1 MSDFRMDE
9 AGLFLER
16 QLEYIRP
23 QIFEVAYADIKYP
36 TLLPVTSE
44 AGQGAQTFTYR
55 IMDSTGEFKLIADA
69 ADDLP
74 RSDISQVEKSINI
87 RSFGGSFGYT
97 VQELRAA
104 QMANIALEQRRA
116 SAVRRA
122 YEEKVEAL
130 AMFGESTV
138 GLAGFF
144 NNSTV
149 DVITA
154 DHWFTGTTASG
165 VGTSQEMLELLNYG
179 VTAIINGSNMKEQP
193 DTILMAYEDYN
204 TISTTRNSDSSDVT
218 VLEYFLRTN
227 PYIRNVEPI
236 NQLDK
241 DNSVLNSNRMVVY
254 KRDPEKVQLHIPQP
268 LELFPPQQRGL
279 EFIVPAHARVGGVA
293 LYYPKSVI
301 YVQATA

>member
-23 QIFEVAYADIKYP
+23 QVFEVTYADIKYP
-36 TLLPVTSE
+36 TILPVTSE
-44 AGQGAQTFTYR
+44 AGPGAQTFTYR
-55 IMDSTGEFKLIADA
+55 VMDATGEFKVISDA

-74 RSDISQVEKSINI
+74 RADISQTEKSINI
-87 RSFGGSFGYT
+87 RSIGGSFGYT

-122 YEEKVEAL
+122 YEEKVEDV
-130 AMFGESTV
+130 AMFGEASV

-149 DVITA
+149 DLVVA
-154 DHWFTGTTASG
+154 DKWFTDSGTTA
-165 VGTSQEMLELLNYG
+165 QEMLELLNYG
-179 VTAIINGSNMKEQP
+179 VTAIVNGSKMKEEP

-204 TISTTRNSDSSDVT
+204 KVSTTRNSDSSDVT

-236 NQLDK
+236 NQLDA
-241 DNSVLNSNRMVVY
+241 DNSVLDKNRMVVY
-254 KRDPEKVQLHIPQP
+254 KRDPQKVQLHIPQP

-279 EFIVPAHARVGGVA
+279 EFIVPAHARLGGVA

-301 YVQATA
+301 YVQDN

>member
-1 MSDFRMDE
+1 MSEYRMDE

-23 QIFEVAYADIKYP
+23 QVFEVTYSDIKYP
-36 TLLPVTSE
+36 SILPVTSE
-44 AGQGAQTFTYR
+44 AGPGAQTFTYR
-55 IMDSTGEFKLIADA
+55 IMDATGEFRLIADA

-74 RSDISQVEKSINI
+74 RADISQVEKSINI

-104 QMANIALEQRRA
+104 QMASITLEQRRA
-116 SAVRRA
+116 TAVRRA
-122 YEEKVEAL
+122 YEEKVENL
-130 AMFGESTV
+130 AMFGESSV

-149 DVITA
+149 DVVAADKWFSTA
-154 DHWFTGTTASG
+154 G
-165 VGTSQEMLELLNYG
+165 VTSQEMIDLLNYG
-179 VTAIINGSNMKEQP
+179 VTAIVNASKMKEEP
-193 DTILMAYEDYN
+193 DTILLAYEDYRVV
-204 TISTTRNSDSSDVT
+204 STQRFSDSSDLT

-227 PYIRNVEPI
+227 PYIRNIEPI
-236 NQLDK
+236 NQLDA
-241 DNSVLNSNRMVVY
+241 DNSVLNTNRMVVY
-254 KRDPEKVQLHIPQP
+254 KRDPQKVQLHIPQP

-293 LYYPKSVI
+293 IYYPKSVI
-301 YVQATA
+301 YVQASS

>member
-16 QLEYIRP
+16 QLEFIRP
-23 QIFEVAYADIKYP
+23 QVFEVTYADIKYP

-44 AGQGAQTFTYR
+44 AGPGAQTFTYR

-74 RSDISQVEKSINI
+74 RADISQVEKSINI

-122 YEEKVEAL
+122 YEEKVEAD

-149 DVITA
+149 DVIAA
-154 DHWFTGTTASG
+154 DKWFTGTTASG
-165 VGTSQEMLELLNYG
+165 TAQDMLELLNYG
-179 VTAIINGSNMKEQP
+179 VSAIINASNMKEQP
-193 DTILMAYEDYN
+193 DTILLAYEDYN
-204 TISTTRNSDSSDVT
+204 KISTTRNSDSSDVT

-236 NQLDK
+236 NQLDA
-241 DNSVLNSNRMVVY
+241 DNSVLNTNRMVVY

-301 YVQATA
+301 YVQASA

>member
-16 QLEYIRP
+16 QLEHIRP
-23 QIFEVAYADIKYP
+23 QVFEVAYADIKYP
-36 TLLPVTSE
+36 TILPVTSE
-44 AGQGAQTFTYR
+44 AGNAAQTFTYR

-74 RSDISQVEKSINI
+74 RADISQVEKSINI

-104 QMANIALEQRRA
+104 QMANISLEQRRA

-122 YEEKVEAL
+122 YEEKVENV

-138 GLAGFF
+138 NLAGFF

-149 DVITA
+149 DIIAA
-154 DHWFTGTTASG
+154 DRWFTGSTASG
-165 VGTSQEMLELLNYG
+165 TSQDMLELLNYG
-179 VTAIINGSNMKEQP
+179 VSAIINASNMKEQP

-204 TISTTRNSDSSDVT
+204 KVSTTRNSDSSDLT

-236 NQLDK
+236 NQLDAS
-241 DNSVLNSNRMVVY
+241 NSVLGTNRMVVY

-301 YVQATA
+301 YVQASA

>member
-23 QIFEVAYADIKYP
+23 QVFEVTYADIKYP

-44 AGQGAQTFTYR
+44 AGPGAQTYTYR

-74 RSDISQVEKSINI
+74 RADISQVEKSINI

-116 SAVRRA
+116 AAVRRA
-122 YEEKVEAL
+122 YEEKVEKV

-144 NNSTV
+144 NNATV
-149 DVITA
+149 DVVAANKWFDTA
-154 DHWFTGTTASG
+154 TA
-165 VGTSQEMLELLNYG
+165 QEMLELLNYG
-179 VTAIINGSNMKEQP
+179 VSAIINASNMKEQP
-193 DTILMAYEDYN
+193 DTILLAYEDYN
-204 TISTTRNSDSSDVT
+204 KISTTRNSDSSDVT

-236 NQLDK
+236 NQLDAG
-241 DNSVLNSNRMVVY
+241 NSELNTNRMVVY

-301 YVQATA
+301 YVQASS

>member
-16 QLEYIRP
+16 QLEHIRP
-23 QIFEVAYADIKYP
+23 QVFEVAYADIKYP
-36 TLLPVTSE
+36 TILPVTSE
-44 AGQGAQTFTYR
+44 AGNAAQTFTFR

-74 RSDISQVEKSINI
+74 RADISQVEKSINI

-104 QMANIALEQRRA
+104 QMANISLEQRRA
-116 SAVRRA
+116 TAVRRA
-122 YEEKVEAL
+122 YEEKVESV

-144 NNSTV
+144 NNATV
-149 DVITA
+149 DIIAA
-154 DHWFTGTTASG
+154 DRWFTGTTASG
-165 VGTSQEMLELLNYG
+165 TAQDMLELLNYG
-179 VTAIINGSNMKEQP
+179 VSAIINASNMKEQP

-204 TISTTRNSDSSDVT
+204 KVSTTRNSDSSDVT

-241 DNSVLNSNRMVVY
+241 DNSSLTVNRMVVY

-301 YVQATA
+301 YMQASA

>member
-16 QLEYIRP
+16 QLEFIRP
-23 QIFEVAYADIKYP
+23 QVFEVVYADIKYP
-36 TLLPVTSE
+36 TILPVTSE
-44 AGQGAQTFTYR
+44 AGPGAQTFTFR

-74 RSDISQVEKSINI
+74 RADISQVEKSINI

-116 SAVRRA
+116 QAVRRA
-122 YEEKVEAL
+122 YEEKVEDVAL
-130 AMFGESTV
+130 FGESSV

-154 DHWFTGTTASG
+154 DKWFTDSGTTA
-165 VGTSQEMLELLNYG
+165 QEMLELLNYG
-179 VTAIINGSNMKEQP
+179 VTGIINASQMKEQP
-193 DTILMAYEDYN
+193 DTILMAWNDYRE
-204 TISTTRNSDSSDVT
+204 ISTRRNSDSSDVT

-227 PYIRNVEPI
+227 PYINNIEPI

-241 DNSVLNSNRMVVY
+241 TKSGLTTNRMVVY
-254 KRDPEKVQLHIPQP
+254 KRDPGKVQLHIPQP

-293 LYYPKSVI
+293 LYYPKSAI
-301 YVQATA
+301 YVQASA

>member
-1 MSDFRMDE
+1 MSEFRMDE

-16 QLEYIRP
+16 QLEFIRP
-23 QIFEVAYADIKYP
+23 QVFEVVYADIKYP
-36 TLLPVTSE
+36 TILPVTSE
-44 AGQGAQTFTYR
+44 AGPGAQTFTFR

-74 RSDISQVEKSINI
+74 RADISQVEKSINI

-116 SAVRRA
+116 QAVRRA
-122 YEEKVEAL
+122 YEEKVEEVAL
-130 AMFGESTV
+130 FGEASV

-144 NNSTV
+144 NNASV
-149 DVITA
+149 DVVTA
-154 DHWFTGTTASG
+154 DKWFTDSG
-165 VGTSQEMLELLNYG
+165 VTAQEMLELLNYG
-179 VTAIINGSNMKEQP
+179 VTGIINASQMKEQP
-193 DTILMAYEDYN
+193 DTILMAWNDYRE
-204 TISTTRNSDSSDVT
+204 ISTRRNSDSSDVT

-227 PYIRNVEPI
+227 PYITNIEPI

-241 DNSVLNSNRMVVY
+241 TKSDLTTNRMVVY
-254 KRDPEKVQLHIPQP
+254 KRDPGKVQLHIPQP

-293 LYYPKSVI
+293 LYYPKSAI
-301 YVQATA
+301 YVQASA

>member
-1 MSDFRMDE
+1 MDE

-116 SAVRRA
+116 AAVRRA
-122 YEEKVEAL
+122 YEEKVEAV

-149 DVITA
+149 DVIA
-154 DHWFTGTTASG
+154 ANYWFTGTTAS
-165 VGTSQEMLELLNYG
+165 GTSQEMLELLNYG
-179 VTAIINGSNMKEQP
+179 VSAIINASNMKEQP
-193 DTILMAYEDYN
+193 DTILLAYEDYN
-204 TISTTRNSDSSDVT
+204 KISTTRNSDSSDVT

-241 DNSVLNSNRMVVY
+241 DNSVLNTNRMVVY

-301 YVQATA
+301 YVQASA

>member
-1 MSDFRMDE
+1 MTDFRMDT

-23 QIFEVAYADIKYP
+23 QVFEIQYADIKYS
-36 TLLPVTSE
+36 TILPVTSE
-44 AGQGAQTFTYR
+44 AGTGAQTFTYR
-55 IMDSTGEFKLIADA
+55 IMDSTGEFRLLADA
-69 ADDLP
+69 ASDLP
-74 RSDISQVEKSINI
+74 RADISQVEKSINI

-116 SAVRRA
+116 AAVRRA
-122 YEEKVEAL
+122 YEEKVESVAL
-130 AMFGESTV
+130 FGESTV

-144 NNSTV
+144 NNSSV
-149 DVITA
+149 DIVAADKWFTTSTITA
-154 DHWFTGTTASG
+154 
-165 VGTSQEMLELLNYG
+165 QEMNELLNYG
-179 VTAIINGSNMKEQP
+179 VSAIINGSKMKEQP
-193 DTILMAYEDYN
+193 DTILLGYEDYN
-204 TISTTRNSDSSDVT
+204 KVSTTRNSDSSDVT

-236 NQLDK
+236 NQLTK
-241 DNSVLNSNRMVVY
+241 GNNGGKLNTSRMVVY

-268 LELFPPQQRGL
+268 LELFPAQQRGL

-301 YVQATA
+301 YVQASS

>member
-16 QLEYIRP
+16 QLEFIRP
-23 QIFEVAYADIKYP
+23 QVFEVTYADIKYP

-44 AGQGAQTFTYR
+44 AGPGAQTFTYR

-74 RSDISQVEKSINI
+74 RADISQVEKSINI

-122 YEEKVEAL
+122 YEEKVEAV
-130 AMFGESTV
+130 AMFGESSV

-144 NNSTV
+144 NNATV
-149 DVITA
+149 DVIAT
-154 DHWFTGTTASG
+154 DRWFTGTTASG
-165 VGTSQEMLELLNYG
+165 TAQDMLELLNYG
-179 VTAIINGSNMKEQP
+179 VSAIINASNMKEQP
-193 DTILMAYEDYN
+193 DTILLAYEDYN
-204 TISTTRNSDSSDVT
+204 KISTTRNSDSSDVT

-236 NQLDK
+236 NQLEA
-241 DNSVLNSNRMVVY
+241 DNSVLNTDRMVVY

-293 LYYPKSVI
+293 LYYPKSMI
-301 YVQATA
+301 YVQASA

>member
-116 SAVRRA
+116 AAVRRA
-122 YEEKVEAL
+122 YEEKVEAV

-149 DVITA
+149 DVIAA
-154 DHWFTGTTASG
+154 DYWFTGTTASG
-165 VGTSQEMLELLNYG
+165 TSQDLLELLNYG
-179 VTAIINGSNMKEQP
+179 VSAIINASNMKEQP
-193 DTILMAYEDYN
+193 DTILLAYEDYN
-204 TISTTRNSDSSDVT
+204 KISTTRNSDSSDVT

-241 DNSVLNSNRMVVY
+241 DNSVLNTNRMVVY

-301 YVQATA
+301 YVQASA

>member
-1 MSDFRMDE
+1 MSEFRMDE

-23 QIFEVAYADIKYP
+23 QVFEVEYADIKYP
-36 TLLPVTSE
+36 TILPVTSE
-44 AGQGAQTFTYR
+44 AGPGAQTFTYR
-55 IMDSTGEFKLIADA
+55 IMDATGDFKLISDA

-74 RSDISQVEKSINI
+74 RADVSQTEKSINI

-122 YEEKVEAL
+122 YEEKVESV
-130 AMFGESTV
+130 AMFGEGSV
-138 GLAGFF
+138 SLAGFF

-149 DVITA
+149 DVVSANKWFSTA
-154 DHWFTGTTASG
+154 DVTA
-165 VGTSQEMLELLNYG
+165 QEMLEILNYG
-179 VTAIINGSNMKEQP
+179 VSAIINGSNMKEQP
-193 DTILMAYEDYN
+193 DTILLPYADYN
-204 TISTTRNSDSSDVT
+204 IISTKRNSDSSDVT

-236 NQLDK
+236 NQLDAAK
-241 DNSVLNSNRMVVY
+241 SSLSKNRMVVY
-254 KRDPEKVQLHIPQP
+254 KRDPGKVQLHIPQP

-301 YVQATA
+301 YVQAP

>member
-1 MSDFRMDE
+1 MTTDFRMDE

-23 QIFEVAYADIKYP
+23 QVFEVEYADIKYP
-36 TLLPVTSE
+36 TILPVTSE
-44 AGQGAQTFTYR
+44 AGNAAQTFTYR
-55 IMDSTGEFKLIADA
+55 IMDSTGEFRLIADA

-74 RSDISQVEKSINI
+74 RADVSQVEKSINI

-104 QMANIALEQRRA
+104 QMANVALEQRRA
-116 SAVRRA
+116 AAVRRA
-122 YEEKVEAL
+122 YEEKVENV
-130 AMFGESTV
+130 AMFGESSV
-138 GLAGFF
+138 NLAGFF

-149 DVITA
+149 DVIAT
-154 DHWFTGTTASG
+154 DRWFTGTTASG
-165 VGTSQEMLELLNYG
+165 TAQDMLELLNYG
-179 VTAIINGSNMKEQP
+179 VSAIISASKMKEQP

-204 TISTTRNSDSSDVT
+204 KVSTTRNSDSSDVT

-236 NQLDK
+236 NQLDA
-241 DNSVLNSNRMVVY
+241 DNSVLNTNRMVVY
-254 KRDPEKVQLHIPQP
+254 KRDPQKVQLHIPQP

-301 YVQATA
+301 YIQASA

>member
-23 QIFEVAYADIKYP
+23 QVFEVAYADIKYP
-36 TLLPVTSE
+36 TILPVTSE
-44 AGQGAQTFTYR
+44 AGPGAQTFTYR
-55 IMDSTGEFKLIADA
+55 VMDATGEFKLIADA

-74 RSDISQVEKSINI
+74 RADISQVEKSINI

-116 SAVRRA
+116 TAVRRA
-122 YEEKVEAL
+122 YEEKVEDV
-130 AMFGESTV
+130 AMFGESSV
-138 GLAGFF
+138 GLQGFF
-144 NNSTV
+144 NNATV
-149 DVITA
+149 DVIAA
-154 DHWFTGTTASG
+154 DKWFTDSGTTA
-165 VGTSQEMLELLNYG
+165 QEMLDLLNYG

-193 DTILMAYEDYN
+193 DTILMAWEDYN
-204 TISTTRNSDSSDVT
+204 TISTRRNSDSSDVT
-218 VLEYFLRTN
+218 VMEYFLRTN
-227 PYIRNVEPI
+227 PYIRNIEPI
-236 NQLDK
+236 NQLDADK
-241 DNSVLNSNRMVVY
+241 SVLSKNRMVFY
-254 KRDPEKVQLHIPQP
+254 KRDPQKVQLHIPQP

-293 LYYPKSVI
+293 LYYPKSVL
-301 YVQATA
+301 YLQAP

>member
-16 QLEYIRP
+16 QLEFIRP
-23 QIFEVAYADIKYP
+23 QIFEVAYADIKYS
-36 TLLPVTSE
+36 TILPVTSE

-74 RSDISQVEKSINI
+74 RADISQVEKSINI

-116 SAVRRA
+116 QAVRRA
-122 YEEKVEAL
+122 YEEKVEDVAL
-130 AMFGESTV
+130 FGESSV

-149 DVITA
+149 DVVTA
-154 DHWFTGTTASG
+154 DKWFTSGTTA
-165 VGTSQEMLELLNYG
+165 QEMLELLNYG
-179 VTAIINGSNMKEQP
+179 VTGIINASQMKEQP
-193 DTILMAYEDYN
+193 DTILMAWNDYRE
-204 TISTTRNSDSSDVT
+204 ISTRRNSDSSDVT

-227 PYIRNVEPI
+227 PYINNIEPI

-241 DNSVLNSNRMVVY
+241 TKSGLTTNRMVVY
-254 KRDPEKVQLHIPQP
+254 KRDPGKVQLHIPQP

-293 LYYPKSVI
+293 LYYPKSAI
-301 YVQATA
+301 YVQASA

>member
-1 MSDFRMDE
+1 MTDFRMDT

-23 QIFEVAYADIKYP
+23 QVFEIQYADIKYS
-36 TLLPVTSE
+36 TILPVTSE
-44 AGQGAQTFTYR
+44 AGTGAQTFTYR
-55 IMDSTGEFKLIADA
+55 IMDSTGEFRLLADA
-69 ADDLP
+69 ASDLP
-74 RSDISQVEKSINI
+74 RADISQVEKSINI

-116 SAVRRA
+116 AAVRRA
-122 YEEKVEAL
+122 YEEKVESVAL
-130 AMFGESTV
+130 FGESTV

-144 NNSTV
+144 NNSSVDIVAADKWFTTV
-149 DVITA
+149 SITA
-154 DHWFTGTTASG
+154 
-165 VGTSQEMLELLNYG
+165 QEMNELLNYG
-179 VTAIINGSNMKEQP
+179 VSAIINGSKMKEQP
-193 DTILMAYEDYN
+193 DTILLGYEDYN
-204 TISTTRNSDSSDVT
+204 KVSTTRNSDSSDVT

-236 NQLDK
+236 NQLTK
-241 DNSVLNSNRMVVY
+241 GNNGGKLNTSRMVVY

-268 LELFPPQQRGL
+268 LELFPAQQRGL

-301 YVQATA
+301 YVQASS

>member
-16 QLEYIRP
+16 QLEFIRP
-23 QIFEVAYADIKYP
+23 QVFEVTYADIKYP

-44 AGQGAQTFTYR
+44 AGPGAQTFTFR

-74 RSDISQVEKSINI
+74 RADISQVEKSINI

-122 YEEKVEAL
+122 YEEKVEAV
-130 AMFGESTV
+130 AMFGESSV

-149 DVITA
+149 DVIAA
-154 DHWFTGTTASG
+154 DYWFTGTTASG
-165 VGTSQEMLELLNYG
+165 TSQDLLELLNYG
-179 VTAIINGSNMKEQP
+179 VSAIINASNMKEQP
-193 DTILMAYEDYN
+193 DTILLAYEDYN
-204 TISTTRNSDSSDVT
+204 KISTTRNSDSSDVT

-236 NQLDK
+236 NQLDA
-241 DNSVLNSNRMVVY
+241 DNSVLNTNRMVVY

-301 YVQATA
+301 YVQASS

>member
-1 MSDFRMDE
+1 MSEFRMDE

-16 QLEYIRP
+16 QLEFIRP
-23 QIFEVAYADIKYP
+23 QVFEVQYADIKYP
-36 TLLPVTSE
+36 TVLPVTSE
-44 AGQGAQTFTYR
+44 AGPGAQTFTYR
-55 IMDSTGEFKLIADA
+55 IMDATGEFKLIADA

-74 RSDISQVEKSINI
+74 RADISQTEKSINI

-116 SAVRRA
+116 AAVRRA
-122 YEEKVEAL
+122 YEEKVEDL
-130 AMFGESTV
+130 AFFGESTV
-138 GLAGFF
+138 GLSGFF

-149 DVITA
+149 DVVAADKWFSTA
-154 DHWFTGTTASG
+154 TA
-165 VGTSQEMLELLNYG
+165 QEMLELLNYG
-179 VTAIINGSNMKEQP
+179 VTAIINASKMKEQP
-193 DTILMAYEDYN
+193 DTILMAWEDYN
-204 TISTTRNSDSSDVT
+204 KVSTTRNSDSSDVT

-227 PYIRNVEPI
+227 PFIRNVEPI
-236 NQLDK
+236 NQLDA
-241 DNSVLNSNRMVVY
+241 DNSALNTNRMVVY

-301 YVQATA
+301 YVQASA

>member
-16 QLEYIRP
+16 QLEFIRP
-23 QIFEVAYADIKYP
+23 QVFEVTYADIKYP

-44 AGQGAQTFTYR
+44 AGPGAQTFTYR

-74 RSDISQVEKSINI
+74 RADISQIERTINI

-104 QMANIALEQRRA
+104 QMATIALEQRRA
-116 SAVRRA
+116 TAVRRA
-122 YEEKVEAL
+122 YEEKVESV
-130 AMFGESTV
+130 AMFGESSV
-138 GLAGFF
+138 GLVGFF
-144 NNSTV
+144 NNPTV
-149 DVITA
+149 DVVAANTWFDTA
-154 DHWFTGTTASG
+154 TAA
-165 VGTSQEMLELLNYG
+165 EMLELLNYG
-179 VTAIINGSNMKEQP
+179 VSAIINASKMKEQP
-193 DTILMAYEDYN
+193 DTILLAYEDYN
-204 TISTTRNSDSSDVT
+204 KISTTRNSDSSDVT

-236 NQLDK
+236 NQLDAG
-241 DNSVLNSNRMVVY
+241 NSVLNTNRMVVY

-301 YVQATA
+301 YVQASS

>member
-1 MSDFRMDE
+1 MPEFRMDD

-23 QIFEVAYADIKYP
+23 QVFEVQYADIKYP
-36 TLLPVTSE
+36 TILPVTSE
-44 AGQGAQTFTYR
+44 AGPGAQTFTYR

-74 RSDISQVEKSINI
+74 RADISQVEKSINI

-97 VQELRAA
+97 
-104 QMANIALEQRRA
+104 LEQRRA
-116 SAVRRA
+116 AAVRRA
-122 YEEKVEAL
+122 YEEKVEEVAL
-130 AMFGESTV
+130 FGESTV
-138 GLAGFF
+138 GLSGFF

-149 DVITA
+149 DVVAA
-154 DHWFTGTTASG
+154 DKWFTDSGTTA
-165 VGTSQEMLELLNYG
+165 QEMLELLNYG
-179 VTAIINGSNMKEQP
+179 VSAIINASKMKEQP

-204 TISTTRNSDSSDVT
+204 KVSTTRNSDSSDVT

-236 NQLDK
+236 NQLDAG
-241 DNSVLNSNRMVVY
+241 NSVLNTNRMVVY

-301 YVQATA
+301 YVQASA

>member
-16 QLEYIRP
+16 QLEFIRP
-23 QIFEVAYADIKYP
+23 QVFEVTYADIKYP

-44 AGQGAQTFTYR
+44 AGPGAQTFTFR

-74 RSDISQVEKSINI
+74 RADISQVEKSINI

-122 YEEKVEAL
+122 YEEKVEAV
-130 AMFGESTV
+130 AMFGESSV

-149 DVITA
+149 DVIAA
-154 DHWFTGTTASG
+154 DYWFTGTTASG
-165 VGTSQEMLELLNYG
+165 TSQDLLELLNYG
-179 VTAIINGSNMKEQP
+179 VSAIINASNMKEQP
-193 DTILMAYEDYN
+193 DTILLAYEDYN
-204 TISTTRNSDSSDVT
+204 KISTTRNSDSSDVT

-236 NQLDK
+236 NQLDEG
-241 DNSVLNSNRMVVY
+241 NSVLNTNRMVVY

-301 YVQATA
+301 YVQASA

>member
-16 QLEYIRP
+16 QLEFIRP
-23 QIFEVAYADIKYP
+23 QVFEVTYADIKYP

-44 AGQGAQTFTYR
+44 AGPGAQTFTYR

-74 RSDISQVEKSINI
+74 RADISQIERTINI

-104 QMANIALEQRRA
+104 QMATIALEQRRA
-116 SAVRRA
+116 TAVRRA
-122 YEEKVEAL
+122 YEEKVESV
-130 AMFGESTV
+130 AMFGESSV
-138 GLAGFF
+138 GLVGFF
-144 NNSTV
+144 NNPTV
-149 DVITA
+149 DVVAADKWFDTA
-154 DHWFTGTTASG
+154 TAA
-165 VGTSQEMLELLNYG
+165 EMLELLNYG
-179 VTAIINGSNMKEQP
+179 VSAIINASKMKEQP
-193 DTILMAYEDYN
+193 DTILLAYEDYN
-204 TISTTRNSDSSDVT
+204 KISTTRNSDSSDVT

-236 NQLDK
+236 NQLDAG
-241 DNSVLNSNRMVVY
+241 NSVLNTNRMVVY
-254 KRDPEKVQLHIPQP
+254 KRAPEKVQLHIPQP

-301 YVQATA
+301 YVQASS

>member
-16 QLEYIRP
+16 QLEFIRP
-23 QIFEVAYADIKYP
+23 QIFEVAYADIKYS
-36 TLLPVTSE
+36 TILPVTSE

-74 RSDISQVEKSINI
+74 RADISQVEKSINI

-116 SAVRRA
+116 QAVRRA
-122 YEEKVEAL
+122 YEEKVEDVAL
-130 AMFGESTV
+130 FGESSV

-149 DVITA
+149 DVVTA
-154 DHWFTGTTASG
+154 DKWFTSGTTA
-165 VGTSQEMLELLNYG
+165 QEMLELLNYG
-179 VTAIINGSNMKEQP
+179 VTGIINASQMKEQP
-193 DTILMAYEDYN
+193 DTILMAWNDYRE
-204 TISTTRNSDSSDVT
+204 ISNRRNSDSSDVT

-227 PYIRNVEPI
+227 PYINNIEPI

-241 DNSVLNSNRMVVY
+241 TKSGLTTNRMVVY
-254 KRDPEKVQLHIPQP
+254 KRDPGKVQLHIPQP

-293 LYYPKSVI
+293 LYYPKSAI
-301 YVQATA
+301 YVQASA

>member
-1 MSDFRMDE
+1 MTDFRMDT

-16 QLEYIRP
+16 QLEFIRP
-23 QIFEVAYADIKYP
+23 QIFETQYADIKYP
-36 TLLPVTSE
+36 TILPVTSE
-44 AGQGAQTFTYR
+44 AGPGAQTFTYR
-55 IMDSTGEFKLIADA
+55 IMDSTGEFRLLADA
-69 ADDLP
+69 ASDLP
-74 RSDISQVEKSINI
+74 RADISQVEKSINI

-116 SAVRRA
+116 AAVRRA
-122 YEEKVEAL
+122 YEEKVESVAL
-130 AMFGESTV
+130 FGESTV
-138 GLAGFF
+138 GLSGFF

-149 DVITA
+149 DIVAADKWFSTVGITA
-154 DHWFTGTTASG
+154 
-165 VGTSQEMLELLNYG
+165 QEMLELLNYG
-179 VTAIINGSNMKEQP
+179 VTAIISASKMKEQP
-193 DTILMAYEDYN
+193 DTILLGYADYN
-204 TISTTRNSDSSDVT
+204 KISTTRNSDSSDVT

-236 NQLDK
+236 NQLTQG
-241 DNSVLNSNRMVVY
+241 NNGGRLNTSRMVVY

-268 LELFPPQQRGL
+268 LELFPAQQRGL

-301 YVQATA
+301 YVQASS

>member
-16 QLEYIRP
+16 QLEFIRP
-23 QIFEVAYADIKYP
+23 QVFEVVYADIKYP
-36 TLLPVTSE
+36 TILPVTSE
-44 AGQGAQTFTYR
+44 AGPGAQTFTFR

-74 RSDISQVEKSINI
+74 RADISQVEKSINI

-116 SAVRRA
+116 QAVRRA
-122 YEEKVEAL
+122 YEEKVEDVAL
-130 AMFGESTV
+130 FGESSV

-154 DHWFTGTTASG
+154 DKWFTDSGTTA
-165 VGTSQEMLELLNYG
+165 QEMLELLNYG
-179 VTAIINGSNMKEQP
+179 VTGIINASQMKEQP
-193 DTILMAYEDYN
+193 DTILMAWNDYRE
-204 TISTTRNSDSSDVT
+204 ISTRRNSDSSDVP

-227 PYIRNVEPI
+227 PYINNIEPI

-241 DNSVLNSNRMVVY
+241 TKSGLTTNRMVVY
-254 KRDPEKVQLHIPQP
+254 KRDPGKVQLHIPQP

-293 LYYPKSVI
+293 LYYPKSAI
-301 YVQATA
+301 YVQASA

>member
-1 MSDFRMDE
+1 V
-9 AGLFLER
+9 
-16 QLEYIRP
+16 Q
-23 QIFEVAYADIKYP
+23 YADIKYP
-36 TLLPVTSE
+36 TVLPVTSE
-44 AGQGAQTFTYR
+44 AGPGAQTFTFR
-55 IMDSTGEFKLIADA
+55 IMDSTGEFRLIADA

-74 RSDISQVEKSINI
+74 RADISQTEKSINI

-116 SAVRRA
+116 AAVRRA
-122 YEEKVEAL
+122 YEEKVESL
-130 AMFGESTV
+130 AFFGESTV
-138 GLAGFF
+138 GLSGFF

-149 DVITA
+149 DVVAADKWFSNATA
-154 DHWFTGTTASG
+154 A
-165 VGTSQEMLELLNYG
+165 EMLELLNYG
-179 VTAIINGSNMKEQP
+179 VSAIISGSKMKEQP

-204 TISTTRNSDSSDVT
+204 KVSTTRNSDSSDVT

-236 NQLDK
+236 NSLDA
-241 DNSVLNSNRMVVY
+241 DNSVLNTNRMVVY

-301 YVQATA
+301 YVQANA

>member
-23 QIFEVAYADIKYP
+23 QVFEVTYADIKYP
-36 TLLPVTSE
+36 TILPVTSE
-44 AGQGAQTFTYR
+44 AGPGAQTFTYR
-55 IMDSTGEFKLIADA
+55 IMDATGEFRLIADA

-74 RSDISQVEKSINI
+74 RADISQTEKSINI

-116 SAVRRA
+116 NAVRRA
-122 YEEKVEAL
+122 YEEKVEAV
-130 AMFGESTV
+130 AMFGESSV

-149 DVITA
+149 DLVIA
-154 DHWFTGTTASG
+154 DKWFTDSGTTA
-165 VGTSQEMLELLNYG
+165 QDMLELLNYG
-179 VTAIINGSNMKEQP
+179 VTAIISASKMKEEP

-204 TISTTRNSDSSDVT
+204 KVSTTRNSDSSDVT

-236 NQLDK
+236 NQLAGA
-241 DNSVLNSNRMVVY
+241 NSSIGKNRMVVY
-254 KRDPEKVQLHIPQP
+254 KRDPGKVQLHIPQP

-301 YVQATA
+301 YVQDN